1 MDLTAVSRLKAQPK
15 PIRLVQE
22 KVPLATGGTL
32 EPLPVETPKDAL
44 RATLLMLFKHVA
56 DVHVTIVEIL
66 AEKYNLK
73 VDEIH
78 DAITSD
84 PRWTEM
90 LTNPVISDLTASVKE
105 HTAPPP
111 KPPKRKIQ
119 ISTEEEL
126 VFD

>member
-1 MDLTAVSRLKAQPK
+1 MDIK
-15 PIRLVQE
+15 PETKQIRLVKEQ
-22 KVPLATGGTL
+22 VSLASGGTL

-56 DVHVTIVEIL
+56 DVHITIVEIL

-78 DAITSD
+78 EAITSD

-105 HTAPPP
+105 QP
-111 KPPKRKIQ
+111 KHPKRKIQ
-119 ISTEEEL
+119 ISDEEEL

>member
-1 MDLTAVSRLKAQPK
+1 MDLTAATRIQGTTK
-15 PIRLVQE
+15 PIRLVKEQ
-22 KVPLATGGTL
+22 VTLTTGGTL
-32 EPLPVETPKDAL
+32 EPLPVTTPKDAL

-78 DAITSD
+78 EAITTD

-90 LTNPVISDLTASVKE
+90 LTNPLISDLTASVQEQTK
-105 HTAPPP
+105 
-111 KPPKRKIQ
+111 KPPKRKIE
-119 ISTEEEL
+119 ISTEEL